1 MKKLNEQLKINTYK
15 NADIKTW
22 GVWGKIDYKFKSNFD
37 KILKKYQYKIN
48 LSIEKIQHKYLGLVN
63 IPYTNFL
70 ITTKCT
76 FRCKHCSDL
85 IQYFNSKNHFHIT
98 YEQFKKDVDALLL
111 GVNNIKGFCII
122 GGEPFLHKDIVKM
135 AQYVDNKSK
144 IQRVYIFTNG
154 TIIPD
159 EQTVKSLSQCKK
171 LCISISD
178 YRINPKLKD
187 RIHYDELGELFK
199 KYKIKLF
206 FKNDFKWFDMGNIES
221 RGRTREENLELY
233 KKCNCYYNAIF
244 NGKLHV
250 CPRSANLLGL
260 GDFNIEPDDYVD
272 LRNIQ
277 DKKDSKEKLINFYS
291 SCHPSPCEYCNSIEQ
306 RVEVMPAEQ
315 LTAEESV

>member
-135 AQYVDNKSK
+135 AQYVDNKS
-144 IQRVYIFTNG
+144 N
-154 TIIPD
+154 
-159 EQTVKSLSQCKK
+159 
-171 LCISISD
+171 
-178 YRINPKLKD
+178 
-187 RIHYDELGELFK
+187 HY
-199 KYKIKLF
+199 
-206 FKNDFKWFDMGNIES
+206 S
-221 RGRTREENLELY
+221 
-233 KKCNCYYNAIF
+233 
-244 NGKLHV
+244 
-250 CPRSANLLGL
+250 
-260 GDFNIEPDDYVD
+260 
-272 LRNIQ
+272 
-277 DKKDSKEKLINFYS
+277 
-291 SCHPSPCEYCNSIEQ
+291 
-306 RVEVMPAEQ
+306 
-315 LTAEESV
+315 